1 MLKILRLPNV
11 CSSLAASITLNFP
24 MRMPRHL
31 QLPRNIILRSRLH
44 HRNKPAL
51 VLYKSIH
58 RQIRAYIPAEPRK
71 SVALRSAAGQCLN
84 AGLYF
89 AKAHRDIRYGRK
101 VVRAPALI
109 RAVVAPGLVPK
120 QNTFIGIGITIL
132 IIPVEE
138 PRPEIKLR
146 EQLRGCCFRA
156 QVQLRD
162 TWHMRE
168 INSWIERC
176 PARIRQR

>member
-1 MLKILRLPNV
+1 
-11 CSSLAASITLNFP
+11 

-31 QLPRNIILRSRLH
+31 QLPCNIILRSRLH
-44 HRNKPAL
+44 HGNEPAL

-58 RQIRAYIPAEPRK
+58 CQIRVYFPAKPRK

-89 AKAHRDIRYGRK
+89 AKAHRDVRYGGK
-101 VVRAPALI
+101 VVCDPALI

-120 QNTFIGIGITIL
+120 QNTLIGIGITIL

-138 PRPEIKLR
+138 RRPQIKLR
-146 EQLRGCCFRA
+146 E
-156 QVQLRD
+156 
-162 TWHMRE
+162 
-168 INSWIERC
+168 
-176 PARIRQR
+176 